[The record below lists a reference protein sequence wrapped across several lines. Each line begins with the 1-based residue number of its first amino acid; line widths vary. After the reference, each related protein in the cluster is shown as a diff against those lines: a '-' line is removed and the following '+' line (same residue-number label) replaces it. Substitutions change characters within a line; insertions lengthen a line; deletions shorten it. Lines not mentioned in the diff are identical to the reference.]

1 MNFVPADFQLA
12 LLFCS
17 GLRVR
22 HGTDGRT
29 DKDRQRLMSSPM
41 AAGHNQ
47 AINTAKAT
55 WVRSVCRWKFYL
67 SQMQIFIKRI
77 IVLFFLKMDQ
87 IDTHHK
93 IYRNLAEAFGY
104 VNFVHYYC
112 HMSRS
117 LDVRVASFALPFAD
131 QRKTVQKV
139 GVNDRRISRISWLVA
154 TGLPV
159 CALWKNKW
167 TMCHVNI

>member
-1 MNFVPADFQLA
+1 MGSQIIRVMNFVPADFQLA
-12 LLFCS
+12 LLFRS

-93 IYRNLAEAFGY
+93 NISKFSGSFRIRELRPLLLPY
-104 VNFVHYYC
+104 V
-112 HMSRS
+112 
-117 LDVRVASFALPFAD
+117 ALP
-131 QRKTVQKV
+131 RSS
-139 GVNDRRISRISWLVA
+139 SRFICTPICRSAKNGSKSWSKRP
-154 TGLPV
+154 TYIT
-159 CALWKNKW
+159 N
-167 TMCHVNI
+167 